1 MDAPPDQGRGE
12 VERHK
17 WLPGLEK
24 RGREGGDTR
33 LSGVPPHTV
42 GADLLPAARG
52 SLPQRLFMERLAI
65 LFVIIHNKFNSKSLG
80 INEIHCESFVQ
91 IH

>member
-1 MDAPPDQGRGE
+1 MDTPLDALPDRSGRAE

-52 SLPQRLFMERLAI
+52 SLPQRLFMERLAM
-65 LFVIIHNKFNSKSLG
+65 LFVIIFMHTLLA
-80 INEIHCESFVQ
+80 IEL
-91 IH
+91 